1 MARGSQAWPANKLSG
16 DPNGLG
22 LLAGGGL
29 DFPDTNYLPNEL
41 CDRLSSA
48 ASAENS
54 ASNWSYLGQL
64 APSYSERAPIP
75 GGRLPVAPAGP
86 IGIRRNRRS
95 SKRPILLA
103 WPLGFLNTRTCTTH
117 TTLASA
123 DPLVHAVLD
132 YRIWKTLGT
141 GNSCRRALDCGRA
154 VGPPGISTFIRGDE
168 ALDAWFVENLT
179 KAIMIGEQVADWST

>member
-1 MARGSQAWPANKLSG
+1 MKYDVMVIGAGFSGGGPPTKLSG

-22 LLAGGGL
+22 LLLKAGL
-29 DFPDTNYLPNEL
+29 DFPDANYLPNEL

-75 GGRLPVAPAGP
+75 RGKVVGGPGGP

-123 DPLVHAVLD
+123 DPHVYAALD
-132 YRIWKTLGT
+132 YRYLEDPWDRDQ
-141 GNSCRRALDCGRA
+141 S
-154 VGPPGISTFIRGDE
+154 
-168 ALDAWFVENLT
+168 
-179 KAIMIGEQVADWST
+179 

>member
-1 MARGSQAWPANKLSG
+1 MKYDVMVIGAGFSGGGPPTKLSG

-22 LLAGGGL
+22 LLLKAGL
-29 DFPDTNYLPNEL
+29 DFPDANYLPNEL

-48 ASAENS
+48 ASEENF
-54 ASNWSYLGQL
+54 AFNWPYLGQL
-64 APSYSERAPIP
+64 APSYSERTAIP
-75 GGRLPVAPAGP
+75 GARLPVALAAP

-123 DPLVHAVLD
+123 DPLVHAMLD
-132 YRIWKTLGT
+132 YRYLEDPWD
-141 GNSCRRALDCGRA
+141 R
-154 VGPPGISTFIRGDE
+154 
-168 ALDAWFVENLT
+168 
-179 KAIMIGEQVADWST
+179 EQL